1 MAKKI
6 TTVALSRIPK
16 LEFPELINSVV
27 EIVDKYDSAIYHI
40 EGSHNL
46 LLEVQPQLSNLE
58 VVYTKSAE
66 TVELASLRNKRKYL
80 LMAILNQSKAMKNTS
95 ISALSAQVKLV
106 QPFVEKYFR
115 GIIADNTRKRSE
127 RINQMFVSMEAD
139 VTLKA
144 ALSTV
149 GLLVYMDEL
158 KTVQQALESKHS
170 TRRASKSAR
179 VRMRTKEVKTSL
191 AEALTDLLASI
202 ELARKQ
208 YSNVD
213 YMPMVNEINELF
225 VSFQSQMKA
234 QRTRRKNIALA
245 IEAAKI
251 AGSTPTSDAA

>member
-149 GLLVYMDEL
+149 GLLVY
-158 KTVQQALESKHS
+158 
-170 TRRASKSAR
+170 
-179 VRMRTKEVKTSL
+179 
-191 AEALTDLLASI
+191 
-202 ELARKQ
+202 
-208 YSNVD
+208 
-213 YMPMVNEINELF
+213 
-225 VSFQSQMKA
+225 
-234 QRTRRKNIALA
+234 
-245 IEAAKI
+245 
-251 AGSTPTSDAA
+251 